1 MELNT
6 ILHVFML
13 VSPTILLMVNT
24 TRIKIGVILMTYA
37 PEPFDMR
44 RVGPA
49 VDLALEAATADFGI
63 ILEPVK
69 RNYSGVC
76 PYEPPV
82 GILSDLYHKENIK
95 GVIGPACSQGL
106 MASARLAQYMKL
118 PMITGLGDLVIR
130 RENIDSFNTLSI
142 LSYDLRKMSRE
153 Y

>member
-1 MELNT
+1 MEIN
-6 ILHVFML
+6 IVLHVLML
-13 VSPTILLMVNT
+13 MAPTTISLVNT
-24 TRIKIGVILMTYA
+24 TRIKIGVILMTSA

-49 VDLALEAATADFGI
+49 VDLALEVASAKLGI
-63 ILEPVK
+63 TLEPVK

-82 GILSDLYHKENIK
+82 GLLSELYHKENIK

-106 MASARLAQYMKL
+106 LASARLAQYMKL
-118 PMITGLGDLVIR
+118 PMITGLGDLVER
-130 RENIDSFNTLSI
+130 RDNVDMFNTLTI
-142 LSYDLRKMSRE
+142 LSYDLRKISCE